1 MFSWKNPLVS
11 AALVVVLA
19 AGCASAFGVTSLG
32 NASAA
37 SAATSGIGIYQLG
50 GHLAGIS
57 SPGLYSLVVAD
68 PADAPTLVTLPGRGL
83 AYFAGTDVN
92 VNWSTGVPYG
102 QASANGWL
110 LSSSSGGLL
119 VNQGYPDNFI
129 GDVGSGG
136 YQQAWIANVLGFL
149 AAHPGLDGI
158 YIDDVLYDLTPMT
171 GVEAAKY
178 PTQQQ
183 WAAATLA
190 FVAAVGD
197 ALHAKGYYLAGNASG
212 Y

>member
-1 MFSWKNPLVS
+1 MFFWKNPLVS
-11 AALVVVLA
+11 AALVVALA

-110 LSSSSGGLL
+110 LSSSSGRLL
-119 VNQGYPDNFI
+119 VNQGYAGNYV
-129 GDVGSGG
+129 GDVGSLA
-136 YQQAWIANVLGFL
+136 YQQAWIANVSSYLSS
-149 AAHPGLDGI
+149 HPGVDGVF
-158 YIDDVLYDLTPMT
+158 IDDVLYDLKPMT
-171 GVEAAKY
+171 G
-178 PTQQQ
+178 
-183 WAAATLA
+183 
-190 FVAAVGD
+190 
-197 ALHAKGYYLAGNASG
+197 
-212 Y
+212 